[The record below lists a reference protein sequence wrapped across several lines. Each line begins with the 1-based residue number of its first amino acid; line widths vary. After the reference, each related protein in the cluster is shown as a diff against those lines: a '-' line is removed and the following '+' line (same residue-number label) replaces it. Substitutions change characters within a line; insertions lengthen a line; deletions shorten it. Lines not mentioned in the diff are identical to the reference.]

1 MRSIRILTLMRVY
14 FWLLDLL
21 KSNDFRV
28 TPGETLMFNQ
38 SKLSWMDIYIYIYIN
53 KMSLSYT
60 WYNSKELHIF

>member
-38 SKLSWMDIYIYIYIN
+38 SKLSWMDIYIYIYIR
-53 KMSLSYT
+53 
-60 WYNSKELHIF
+60 WV